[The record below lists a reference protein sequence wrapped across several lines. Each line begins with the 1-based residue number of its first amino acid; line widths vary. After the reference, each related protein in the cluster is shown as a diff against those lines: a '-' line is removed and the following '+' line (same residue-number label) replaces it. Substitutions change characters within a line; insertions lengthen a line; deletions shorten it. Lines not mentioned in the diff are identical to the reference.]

1 MEPRAIL
8 APSEGG
14 LLDDAAAVGVG
25 STVSAVAAR
34 VIVLNGGSSAGKSSI
49 ARALQ
54 RLLAETWLVFGTDV
68 LGEALP
74 PAGGNAV
81 ITFGP
86 AGEVWVAPGYRPLE
100 QAWYRG
106 IAAMA
111 AAGVGLILDEVFLQ
125 SGDNQAVLAGALT
138 GLDVIWVGVRCDAA
152 VAAARESSR
161 GDRVVGMAASQADVV
176 HRGVTYDIEV
186 DTTRISAADCARLIV
201 DHLDHAVRAD
211 HADHAD
217 SAVPLPSGD
226 IPAGGDVRVRFRVD
240 DAALSALHGRA
251 FGSDPA
257 AVHPWARQL
266 EHHSL
271 TWIGAFTGDL
281 LIGFVQL
288 CWDGGSHAF
297 LLDTVVD
304 PDHQRHGIGGG
315 LVRAAV
321 AEARRA
327 GCEWLHVDYE
337 PHLDHFYR
345 DDCGFSPTAA
355 GLLHLHE

>member
-1 MEPRAIL
+1 M
-8 APSEGG
+8 
-14 LLDDAAAVGVG
+14 
-25 STVSAVAAR
+25 
-34 VIVLNGGSSAGKSSI
+34 
-49 ARALQ
+49 
-54 RLLAETWLVFGTDV
+54 
-68 LGEALP
+68 
-74 PAGGNAV
+74 
-81 ITFGP
+81 
-86 AGEVWVAPGYRPLE
+86 
-100 QAWYRG
+100 
-106 IAAMA
+106 
-111 AAGVGLILDEVFLQ
+111 
-125 SGDNQAVLAGALT
+125 
-138 GLDVIWVGVRCDAA
+138 DVIWVGVRCDAA
-152 VAAARESSR
+152 VATAREACR

-186 DTTRISAADCARLIV
+186 DTTRISTADCARLIV
-201 DHLDHAVRAD
+201 DHVDRVDRA
-211 HADHAD
+211 AI
-217 SAVPLPSGD
+217 PLPAGD
-226 IPAGGDVRVRFRVD
+226 TPAGDDIRVRFRVD

-251 FGSDPA
+251 FGSDSA

-304 PDHQRHGIGGG
+304 PDHQRRGIGGD

-327 GCEWLHVDYE
+327 GCEWLHVDHE

-345 DDCGFSPTAA
+345 DCGFSPTAA
-355 GLLHLHE
+355 GLLHLRQ